1 MSEIN
6 LNNYEAY
13 MLDFFEG
20 KLSNEQIIALKAF
33 AVLHPELDLNF
44 EDELVELEKETI
56 HFSDKQKLK
65 VNFNE
70 ELVIG
75 YLENTLNKEEKKEAD
90 TLLRTNTVFINELNL
105 YKKTIAQ
112 PDEQIVFENKAQLK
126 REPKI
131 IFFSQTALARIAA
144 TITLLIGLWLLI
156 NRTLLKEGVSVPEM
170 AKTENKN
177 IISPNEKNNT
187 LDKEVQKPIEV
198 QLALSVAKQSSS
210 KKTSKHTQSI
220 EADPIT
226 TTDTN
231 ATVNPVANNSSVIEN
246 TPKITFLDTNAVKL
260 AANTPEKKNKYV
272 IEVGSDDEYTAS
284 AAQPKKNKLLSLASK
299 AFKKLNQNGIG
310 KINGSDNDD
319 ALYIG
324 ALTISKTAN

>member
-20 KLSNEQIIALKAF
+20 KLSNEQIIALKVF

-65 VNFNE
+65 VNFND

-112 PDEQIVFENKAQLK
+112 PDEKIVYENKAQLK
-126 REPKI
+126 REPKV

-144 TITLLIGLWLLI
+144 AIILLIGLWLLI
-156 NRTLLKEGVSVPEM
+156 NRTLLKEGVSAPEM

-177 IISPNEKNNT
+177 IISPDRKNNT
-187 LDKEVQKPIEV
+187 LDKEVQEPVED
-198 QLALSVAKQSSS
+198 QLALSAAKQSLP

-220 EADPIT
+220 EAAPINT
-226 TTDTN
+226 PDTS
-231 ATVNPVANNSSVIEN
+231 AAVNPVANNSSVIEN

-324 ALTISKTAN
+324 ALTISKAAN

>member
-1 MSEIN
+1 
-6 LNNYEAY
+6 

-65 VNFNE
+65 VNFND

-112 PDEQIVFENKAQLK
+112 PDEKIVFENEAQLK

-131 IFFSQTALARIAA
+131 IFFSQTVITRIAA
-144 TITLLIGLWLLI
+144 AILLLAGLWLM
-156 NRTLLKEGVSVPEM
+156 VSKLMVTQQISTPEL
-170 AKTENKN
+170 ANTEIKNNVIAPQENKITAPENNNSDKQVAAVKAVKN
-177 IISPNEKNNT
+177 IVSTKKQKQLNSTEPATLTVASTTINNEPFIANN
-187 LDKEVQKPIEV
+187 DKEN
-198 QLALSVAKQSSS
+198 KQE
-210 KKTSKHTQSI
+210 KFTY
-220 EADPIT
+220 
-226 TTDTN
+226 
-231 ATVNPVANNSSVIEN
+231 
-246 TPKITFLDTNAVKL
+246 LDTNALKL
-260 AANTPEKKNKYV
+260 ANEFVKEKTQRKV
-272 IEVGSDDEYTAS
+272 IIEEENDEDATLAS
-284 AAQPKKNKLLSLASK
+284 KAPKKGKLWSLASK
-299 AFKKLNQNGIG
+299 ALRSLNKTGIE
-310 KINGSDNDD
+310 KVNSSDNSND
-319 ALYIG
+319 LFIG
-324 ALTISKTAN
+324 ALTISKNN